1 MRFAQCLWT
10 LRGYMGDSDTSVFA
24 LYRLTYGKEGPTSLI
39 EALRAATPG
48 AGLEPGC
55 RSSRI
60 LLDVDDD
67 PRGVV
72 LLEEWDTPAA
82 FERHMRTPGFRRLLA
97 VLELSFERPE
107 ITYVEANRARGLD
120 WIEQVVHE
128 R

>member
-1 MRFAQCLWT
+1 
-10 LRGYMGDSDTSVFA
+10 MGDCDTRVLA
-24 LYRLTYGKEGPTSLI
+24 LYRLTHGPEGHTPLI

-48 AGLEPGC
+48 AGLEAGC

-60 LLDVDDD
+60 LLDVDDPD
-67 PRGVV
+67 GVV

-97 VLELSFERPE
+97 VLELSSERPE
-107 ITYVEANRARGLD
+107 VSYVEAGRARGLD
-120 WIEQVVHE
+120 WIEQVVDG